1 MIKEKEIIM
10 DLNYSEI
17 GARIARRR
25 RQLGMKQFEVEEKAD
40 ISYKYLSNIER
51 GISIPSLEV
60 LMRLAEV
67 LKTTPDEF
75 LLEPPAN
82 EEWKNTA
89 KLLRDFDEKQLFLAK
104 LFLHGFQAK
113 NLNNPEL
120 FFSFIYRIFGFM
132 SFMLKISLVLLFFF

>member
-1 MIKEKEIIM
+1 M
-10 DLNYSEI
+10 DLNYKEI
-17 GARIARRR
+17 GKRIAHRRKE
-25 RQLGMKQFEVEEKAD
+25 LGLKQSEVEEKAD
-40 ISYKYLSNIER
+40 LSQKYLSNIER

-75 LLEPPAN
+75 LLETPAN

-104 LFLHGFQAK
+104 TFLTWLSSEKF
-113 NLNNPEL
+113 E
-120 FFSFIYRIFGFM
+120 
-132 SFMLKISLVLLFFF
+132 

>member
-1 MIKEKEIIM
+1 M

-75 LLEPPAN
+75 LLETPPM
-82 EEWKNTA
+82 KNG
-89 KLLRDFDEKQLFLAK
+89 KYC
-104 LFLHGFQAK
+104 QAA
-113 NLNNPEL
+113 
-120 FFSFIYRIFGFM
+120 S
-132 SFMLKISLVLLFFF
+132 

>member
-1 MIKEKEIIM
+1 M

-60 LMRLAEV
+60 LMRFYIFHA
-67 LKTTPDEF
+67 KNFFGFTFF
-75 LLEPPAN
+75 LLASILPP
-82 EEWKNTA
+82 
-89 KLLRDFDEKQLFLAK
+89 LFWQYLD
-104 LFLHGFQAK
+104 
-113 NLNNPEL
+113 NW
-120 FFSFIYRIFGFM
+120 
-132 SFMLKISLVLLFFF
+132 

>member
-1 MIKEKEIIM
+1 M

-40 ISYKYLSNIER
+40 ISYKYLSNIEL
-51 GISIPSLEV
+51 GISIHSLEV

-104 LFLHGFQAK
+104 TFLTWLSSEKF
-113 NLNNPEL
+113 E
-120 FFSFIYRIFGFM
+120 
-132 SFMLKISLVLLFFF
+132 

>member
-1 MIKEKEIIM
+1 M

-75 LLEPPAN
+75 LLETPAN

-104 LFLHGFQAK
+104 TFLTWLSSE

-120 FFSFIYRIFGFM
+120 FVFFIYRIFVFI

>member
-1 MIKEKEIIM
+1 M

-75 LLEPPAN
+75 LLPSCFVISM
-82 EEWKNTA
+82 KNS
-89 KLLRDFDEKQLFLAK
+89 FFLQK
-104 LFLHGFQAK
+104 LFLHGFQVK

-120 FFSFIYRIFGFM
+120 FVFFIYRIFVFI

>member
-1 MIKEKEIIM
+1 MTL
-10 DLNYSEI
+10 DYTEI
-17 GARIARRR
+17 GKRIARRR
-25 RQLGMKQFEVEEKAD
+25 KELGLKQSEVEEKAD

-104 LFLHGFQAK
+104 TFLTWLSSEKF
-113 NLNNPEL
+113 E
-120 FFSFIYRIFGFM
+120 
-132 SFMLKISLVLLFFF
+132 

>member
-1 MIKEKEIIM
+1 MTL
-10 DLNYSEI
+10 DYTEI
-17 GARIARRR
+17 GKRIARRR
-25 RQLGMKQFEVEEKAD
+25 KELGLKQSEVEEKAD

-75 LLEPPAN
+75 LLETPAN
-82 EEWKNTA
+82 EEWKNAA

-104 LFLHGFQAK
+104 TFLTWLSSEKF
-113 NLNNPEL
+113 E
-120 FFSFIYRIFGFM
+120 
-132 SFMLKISLVLLFFF
+132 